1 MEEDRECRICRG
13 GPEPNKPLLHPC
25 KCAGSIRYVHQ
36 ECLDTWLARTHSVRC
51 ELCHQPFIFSPLYAP
66 NAPDVLSAPEFVA
79 GVVRIGFKKV
89 VLVLRILAVLI
100 LWILCLPIG
109 TSWICRLYLLRSLN
123 GLGAGLWLRMQ
134 PRELMADWMQ
144 GVLLSLL
151 VIAVF
156 LAVSGLRDYLLS
168 QQHQQEMMEELGGQ
182 QLQGQPAAAP
192 DAGNRPQALLRGAI
206 DEREQGLRRDEHE
219 VGRAIVD
226 AQAPVDDDGAGLAMH
241 DVSDGATDPP
251 GARDTTAVHQDM
263 AEVDE
268 DLQHLQR
275 LLQQQDE
282 PAAPPEGEAIEA
294 GAAVAAPAAERAG
307 GGRAP
312 EALPAVGVQPGAE
325 GDDLMH
331 GFLDGREDEVPRA
344 ECVGLAPMHAFTY
357 TYRYR
362 NIRIWIQKHA
372 HIGAAGGVCRAPRAS
387 QGDCGER
394 VHGFDLKRPL
404 HRLAHADALHDR
416 AGSPLVEAQRAAPA
430 AARARGHHRPRRVQ
444 QCQHAIR
451 GGPSACFGGAR
462 VCMGWPAPLGVS
474 IARGQR
480 RWHM

>member
-1 MEEDRECRICRG
+1 MFGRERKKTKGQKYKFTSAPQWMDEDRECRICRG
-13 GPEPNKPLLHPC
+13 GPEPHKPLLHPC

-79 GVVRIGFKKV
+79 GVVRIGFRKV
-89 VLVLRILAVLI
+89 VLVLRVLAVLI

-109 TSWICRLYLLRSLN
+109 TSWICRLYLLRSLS

-134 PRELMADWMQ
+134 PGELMADWMQ

-182 QLQGQPAAAP
+182 QLQRRPAAAP
-192 DAGNRPQALLRGAI
+192 DAGNPQALLRGAM

-219 VGRAIVD
+219 VGRAIID
-226 AQAPVDDDGAGLAMH
+226 AQAPVDDDGEGLTMH

-251 GARDTTAVHQDM
+251 GARDTMVVHQDM
-263 AEVDE
+263 AEVDA

-282 PAAPPEGEAIEA
+282 PAAPPEGEASGAGAATGEASEA
-294 GAAVAAPAAERAG
+294 GAAVAAPAAERAEDA
-307 GGRAP
+307 RAP
-312 EALPAVGVQPGAE
+312 ERLPAVGVQPGAE
-325 GDDLMH
+325 GDDLML
-331 GFLDGREDEVPRA
+331 GFLDGREDEVPRV
-344 ECVGLAPMHAFTY
+344 EFVGLTRMHASTY
-357 TYRYR
+357 TCRYR
-362 NIRIWIQKHA
+362 NIHIWIQKHT
-372 HIGAAGGVCRAPRAS
+372 HVGAAGGVCRAPRAF

-404 HRLAHADALHDR
+404 HRLAHADAIHYR
-416 AGSPLVEAQRAAPA
+416 AGGALAEAQRAAPA
-430 AARARGHHRPRRVQ
+430 AE
-444 QCQHAIR
+444 
-451 GGPSACFGGAR
+451 
-462 VCMGWPAPLGVS
+462 
-474 IARGQR
+474 
-480 RWHM
+480 